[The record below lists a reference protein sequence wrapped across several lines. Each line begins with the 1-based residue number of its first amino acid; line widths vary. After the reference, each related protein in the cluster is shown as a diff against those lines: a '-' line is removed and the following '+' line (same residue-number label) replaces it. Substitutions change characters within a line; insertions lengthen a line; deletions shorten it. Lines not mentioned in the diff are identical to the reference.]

1 MIVLIKI
8 GFQKAI
14 DKVFKANF
22 HEILYFL
29 FRKKVVLNILRFAY
43 FLFRSV
49 LYPITPRIIIIIVY
63 TTKTHVYNDNNR
75 IKFVL

>member
-22 HEILYFL
+22 HEILYCL
-29 FRKKVVLNILRFAY
+29 FRKKVILNILRFVY
-43 FLFRSV
+43 FLFHSG

-63 TTKTHVYNDNNR
+63 TTKTHVYHDNNR